1 MKITRLKYILSL
13 GLIILIS
20 ACKKDENTPP
30 CIKIKLVFK
39 DAGCNYMLFQDV
51 DGILSKELVQSEL
64 PISGTTYQ
72 NVFTKA
78 GNCIGDIPSSIKE
91 GDIFYIKLN
100 GESTINNCPACTLYA
115 AGKAIDFSVCK
126 EPITLK

>member
-1 MKITRLKYILSL
+1 MNTTRLKYILSL
-13 GLIILIS
+13 ALIIFIS
-20 ACKKDENTPP
+20 ACKKDENTPQ

-64 PISGTTYQ
+64 PILGTTYK

-78 GNCIGDIPSSIKE
+78 GNCIGDIPPSIKE
-91 GDIFYIKLN
+91 GDVFYIKLN
-100 GESTINNCPACTLYA
+100 SESTINNCPACTLYA
-115 AGKAIDFSVCK
+115 TVNAIDFSVCQ
-126 EPITLK
+126 EPITVK